1 MKLEEFALSQRSKT
15 KDKLN
20 LKIYWRILKKDNFGR
35 YRPTKKIIFAK
46 IDYRLCGSGGSL
58 DPPLECEI
66 TSLSGPARLVDW
78 LASYEQAFSY
88 I

>member
-20 LKIYWRILKKDNFGR
+20 LKIYWRILKKKTILEDIG
-35 YRPTKKIIFAK
+35 PLKKIIFAK

-58 DPPLECEI
+58 DPPLI
-66 TSLSGPARLVDW
+66 PL
-78 LASYEQAFSY
+78 
-88 I
+88 